1 MLPRIFRCVLL
12 ITTCLFQ
19 FAPPLLGQK
28 LELGGGLAAANY
40 TGDIS
45 PQFQIR
51 NFRPGGDLFVRYNL
65 KSGFTFRAQAAVAGI
80 AASDVYADNQYQQLR
95 DRSFKTLLLEGSL
108 ITEYNF
114 LDYKESRRAL
124 NWTPYVFGGVGY
136 TFFSPRPNSGSY
148 STSTLVLPF
157 GIGVKYEFKRPWS
170 VGVEF
175 GARKT
180 FTDYLDDFGG
190 EEVSLNKYE
199 NGNPALKDMY
209 YYLGVRLS
217 YTFYKIVC
225 P

>member
-1 MLPRIFRCVLL
+1 
-12 ITTCLFQ
+12 
-19 FAPPLLGQK
+19 GQK

-114 LDYKESRRAL
+114 LYYKESCPAVNL
-124 NWTPYVFGGVGY
+124 TPYWIGGAWY
-136 TFFSPRPNSGSY
+136 SFFSPRPHPGSY
-148 STSTLVLPF
+148 PTSPLVLPF
-157 GIGVKYEFKRPWS
+157 RHGVKYEFKHPWS

-180 FTDYLDDFGG
+180 FTDYLADFGG
-190 EEVSLNKYE
+190 
-199 NGNPALKDMY
+199 
-209 YYLGVRLS
+209 
-217 YTFYKIVC
+217 
-225 P
+225 